1 MKLGSLVRAL
11 ITKFKMPTSNVKWCI
26 QARKTLAPDTFKNYM
41 LAIFSMFPESQAKLL
56 ANSYIGELGR
66 KYSRKDHGFTCS
78 SLDTAQCI
86 WKSALAENRD
96 VIIDSYQNPNTKQ
109 ELYLIRE
116 RQIERIFSD
125 NTLINRFVI
134 SQSILKCLNMLHD
147 NASHDN
153 DGNGVSQVYAINTDG
168 VFMTNP
174 KNQYPNKKDVEFTTD
189 SIGQIFQTNSPA
201 TYFEKHYRENF
212 NRDNYTDYVGNGVIY
227 HSRAGCGKTYRLCK
241 MAQEASDPIILSF
254 TNNAIQNVK
263 SVLCDEY
270 NNYEL
275 AKKCYTFDLFFCDH
289 HGRDI
294 SSLQGKTI
302 FVDEYSM
309 TPNKW
314 MTKLYEAFTKYKLTV
329 YMFGDTN
336 QCYPVKP
343 GGIFYDYF
351 TSIPIT
357 EMCPRRVE
365 MKYIEE
371 YARYDPQTRSLLTE
385 FLENGCIKHQFK
397 TPIDSYHNICYT
409 NKTRRC
415 ITQECCN
422 RYTENLDYVEI
433 EFKYKG
439 PKERYRIATNM
450 PILVTKNMRNKEM
463 YNMQQ

>member
-1 MKLGSLVRAL
+1 MANTISMNVIEKRLGKGIKIEAGFYSKQLVQAL

-56 ANSYIGELGR
+56 ANSYIGELSR

-86 WKSALAENRD
+86 WTSALAENRD
-96 VIIDSYQNPNTKQ
+96 VVIDSYQNPNTKQ

-125 NTLINRFVI
+125 NTSINRFVI

-153 DGNGVSQVYAINTDG
+153 DGNRISQVYAINTDG
-168 VFMTNP
+168 IFMTNP
-174 KNQYPNKKDVEFTTD
+174 ANQYPNKKDVEFTTD
-189 SIGQIFQTNSPA
+189 YIGQIFQTDSPA
-201 TYFEKHYRENF
+201 VYFEKHCRENF
-212 NRDNYTDYVGNGVIY
+212 NPDNYTDYVGEGAVY
-227 HSRAGCGKTYRLCK
+227 YGGARCGKTYRLCQK
-241 MAQEASDPIILSF
+241 ALAADDPIMLSF
-254 TNNAIQNVK
+254 TNKAIQNVK
-263 SVLCDEY
+263 SVLCDVY

-294 SSLQGKTI
+294 TALEGKTI

-314 MTKLYEAFTKYKLTV
+314 MTKLYQAFTKYRLTI

-336 QCYPVKP
+336 QCDPVEP
-343 GGIFYDYF
+343 VYRRIC
-351 TSIPIT
+351 SIRPT
-357 EMCPRRVE
+357 NTGSVNQVSQEW
-365 MKYIEE
+365 Y
-371 YARYDPQTRSLLTE
+371 YQ
-385 FLENGCIKHQFK
+385 
-397 TPIDSYHNICYT
+397 TPIST
-409 NKTRRC
+409 
-415 ITQECCN
+415 
-422 RYTENLDYVEI
+422 
-433 EFKYKG
+433 
-439 PKERYRIATNM
+439 
-450 PILVTKNMRNKEM
+450 TKR
-463 YNMQQ
+463 

>member
-1 MKLGSLVRAL
+1 MKTV
-11 ITKFKMPTSNVKWCI
+11 
-26 QARKTLAPDTFKNYM
+26 
-41 LAIFSMFPESQAKLL
+41 
-56 ANSYIGELGR
+56 
-66 KYSRKDHGFTCS
+66 
-78 SLDTAQCI
+78 
-86 WKSALAENRD
+86 NRS
-96 VIIDSYQNPNTKQ
+96 VSGYIDSYQNPNTKQ

-125 NTLINRFVI
+125 NTSINRFVI

-153 DGNGVSQVYAINTDG
+153 DGNGISQVYAINTDG
-168 VFMTNP
+168 VFFP

-212 NRDNYTDYVGNGVIY
+212 NPDNYTDYVGIGVIY
-227 HSRAGCGKTYRLCK
+227 HSGAGCGKTYRLCK

-275 AKKCYTFDLFFCDH
+275 AKNCYTFDLFFFCDH

-302 FVDEYSM
+302 FVDKYSM

-314 MTKLYEAFTKYKLTV
+314 MTKLHEAFTKYKLTV
-329 YMFGDTN
+329 NMFGDTN
-336 QCYPVKP
+336 QCDPVEP

-351 TSIPIT
+351 TF
-357 EMCPRRVE
+357 
-365 MKYIEE
+365 
-371 YARYDPQTRSLLTE
+371 QSL
-385 FLENGCIKHQFK
+385 
-397 TPIDSYHNICYT
+397 
-409 NKTRRC
+409 RC
-415 ITQECCN
+415 
-422 RYTENLDYVEI
+422 VHGAS
-433 EFKYKG
+433 K
-439 PKERYRIATNM
+439 
-450 PILVTKNMRNKEM
+450 
-463 YNMQQ
+463 